1 MSENIFKITE
11 QDFNEKLQS
20 KDQQIKDL
28 EFLLHLADKVIDRI
42 GDFDFYIEMASDN
55 YNNFKKDYQQKYPK
69 Q

>member
-28 EFLLHLADKVIDRI
+28 TEMLESIDDVIENKEIWEGIMSLRK
-42 GDFDFYIEMASDN
+42 YKTMKQ
-55 YNNFKKDYQQKYPK
+55 YYQQKYPTK
-69 Q
+69 